1 MSSDLRRPKP
11 TSVGEGRSFGEG
23 GLVLHPRAS
32 DGFSR
37 RPPVAESA
45 RRGLC
50 PATMI
55 HILFELIRAILGLI
69 SVILIVYVV
78 ISWLYAFDIID
89 RRNQFVRSVWEFC
102 SRLTD
107 PILRP
112 LRRLIPPIAG
122 VDLSVLVLLL
132 VIWLLQNEVSYWI
145 EGMLL
150 GTRGFL

>member
-1 MSSDLRRPKP
+1 
-11 TSVGEGRSFGEG
+11 
-23 GLVLHPRAS
+23 
-32 DGFSR
+32 
-37 RPPVAESA
+37 
-45 RRGLC
+45 
-50 PATMI
+50 MI
-55 HILFELIRAILGLI
+55 HILFELIRAVLGLI
-69 SVILIVYVV
+69 QIILIVYVV

-89 RRNQFVRSVWEFC
+89 RRNQFVRTVWEFC

-107 PILRP
+107 PLLRP

-132 VIWLLQNEVSYWI
+132 AIWLLQNEVSYWL